1 MMRRWRATLRALV
14 APVICGMTIA
24 AHGAPTREAPR
35 ASARS
40 SRSSVDA
47 LPAIV
52 LVHGAFADAS
62 GWDAVILSL
71 QRKGYFVTAVQIPLR
86 AYDED
91 VAITRRVIEAQ
102 QGPVVVVGH
111 SYGGAVITSAA
122 AMNPNVKGLVYVA
135 AFAPDGGEPI
145 GAFNE
150 KYPSALGA
158 ALRPDSAGFLYI
170 DRAKF
175 RDVFAKDLSESQT
188 RVMAATQKPLNGSV
202 FAASPSVAAWHTV
215 PTWYVVAQ
223 EDRAINPN
231 LERYFAARMK
241 ANTTEVKAS
250 HVVFMSHP
258 EAIVGVIDLASH

>member
-1 MMRRWRATLRALV
+1 MRLSGLAGLAIV
-14 APVICGMTIA
+14 APVICGATIA
-24 AHGAPTREAPR
+24 TYDATIFDAAR
-35 ASARS
+35 ASAHMRTS
-40 SRSSVDA
+40 SAHA
-47 LPAIV
+47 LPAVV

-71 QRKGYFVTAVQIPLR
+71 QRKGYFVTAVQLPLR
-86 AYDED
+86 AYEED
-91 VAITRRVIEAQ
+91 VAITKRVIEAQ

-111 SYGGAVITSAA
+111 SYGGAVITGAA
-122 AMNPNVKGLVYVA
+122 AMNANIKGLVYVA
-135 AFAPDGGEPI
+135 AFAPDGGEPL

-150 KYPSALGA
+150 KYPSPLGA

-175 RDVFAKDLSESQT
+175 HDVFAKDLPESQT
-188 RVMAATQKPLNGSV
+188 RVMAATQKPLSGSV

-215 PTWYVVAQ
+215 PTWYIVAQ

-231 LERYFAARMK
+231 LERYFAVRMK

-258 EAIVGVIDLASH
+258 EAVVGVIDLAAH